1 MPRQLIFE
9 LPAKVSRDRGD
20 FFVSDANA
28 LAVRRIEDTSAWTQG
43 KLALVGPEGSGKS
56 HLLQVWAEAQGAMV
70 LTPHALSDT
79 EIGTIAQPVAVDDA
93 DRVQGEAE
101 VALFHLHNRL
111 ASLGL
116 PFLIVGREAPA
127 RWRAELPDLKSR
139 LEATEVARI
148 EPPDDA
154 LLSAVLVKL
163 FTDRQIA
170 VAPAVIDYLATR
182 MERSFAGAQQLVD
195 RLDRA
200 AMAEGRA
207 VTRTLAR
214 AVLDKP

>member
-56 HLLQVWAEAQGAMV
+56 HLLQVWAETQGAMV
-70 LTPHALSDT
+70 LTPHALSDI

-93 DRVQGEAE
+93 DRVQGGAE
-101 VALFHLHNRL
+101 VVLFHLHNRL

-127 RWRAELPDLKSR
+127 RWRIELPDLKSR

-170 VAPAVIDYLATR
+170 VAPAVIDYLVPR